1 MNKNDLRV
9 KKTKK
14 GIHEALLRLLMN
26 KPLSQIKIT
35 ELCKEATINRG
46 TFYFHYKDIEDV
58 FSEFFEEIIQDLKAS
73 YNEPYKVLGKNNFSI
88 QRLNPDIVRIFH
100 HIKKYE
106 DFYKIVFSNN
116 VSSNYY
122 FMLFDEIR
130 SNLISDENNRHQK
143 VINKYFY
150 SYQANAIIGM
160 IIDWY
165 RNDFEESVE
174 EMNVYLME
182 ILKFKVSAEHLSKE
196 STK

>member
-9 KKTKK
+9 IKTKK
-14 GIHEALLRLLMN
+14 GIHEALLRLLN
-26 KPLSQIKIT
+26 KKPLTQIKVT

-46 TFYFHYKDIEDV
+46 TFYFHYEEVGDV

-73 YNEPYKVLGKNNFSI
+73 YDEPYKVLGKDNFSVH
-88 QRLNPDIVRIFH
+88 RLDPNMVRIFH

-106 DFYKIVFSNN
+106 GFYKIVFSNN

-122 FMLFDEIR
+122 YMLFDEIR
-130 SNLISDENNRHQK
+130 ANLTSDENNHHQ
-143 VINKYFY
+143 ITTNKFYY

-160 IIDWY
+160 IIEWY
-165 RNDFEESVE
+165 RNGFQESAE

-182 ILKFKVSAEHLSKE
+182 IVKFKVLDEKLKKE
-196 STK
+196 SSD

>member
-1 MNKNDLRV
+1 MCIRDS
-9 KKTKK
+9 
-14 GIHEALLRLLMN
+14 HEALLRLLTN

-182 ILKFKVSAEHLSKE
+182 ILKFKVSAEHLNKE
-196 STK
+196 SAK

>member
-14 GIHEALLRLLMN
+14 GIHEALLRLLTN

-46 TFYFHYKDIEDV
+46 TFYFHYKDIGDV

-130 SNLISDENNRHQK
+130 SNLISDENNTHQK
-143 VINKYFY
+143 IINKYFY

-182 ILKFKVSAEHLSKE
+182 IVKFKLSAEQLNKE
-196 STK
+196 SAK